1 MENIVLFQI
10 VAFAVAITFH
20 EFMHA
25 WSANLMGDPS
35 AKDLGRV
42 SLNPIAHI
50 DPIGTIL
57 LPLLLIFSGSGF
69 VFGWAK
75 PVPINPNN
83 FRDRKI
89 GEILT
94 SLAGPIANFVIAF
107 VFSVLYNFLPNSG
120 DFSTFLAV
128 MVSINVLL
136 MVFNLIPIPPLD
148 GSHVLKMF
156 LPYRVA
162 ATFERYGPWLLFP
175 LVFLFGGY
183 IIGPLVAIVQYALGV
198 PWVF

>member
-1 MENIVLFQI
+1 MSNIILFQI

-35 AKDLGRV
+35 AKALGRV
-42 SLNPIAHI
+42 SLNPIAHVDI
-50 DPIGTIL
+50 LGTII
-57 LPLLLIFSGSGF
+57 LPLFLIVSGSGF

-94 SLAGPIANFVIAF
+94 SLAGPMANFAIAF
-107 VFSVLYNFLPNSG
+107 IFSILYNLMPNSG
-120 DFSTFLAV
+120 DFSTFLAI

-148 GSHVLKMF
+148 GSHVLKLF
-156 LPYRVA
+156 LPYKIA
-162 ATFERYGPWLLFP
+162 AKFEMYGPFILFP
-175 LVFLFGGY
+175 FIFLFGGY